1 MINYPVLIDK
11 GLTADQLLDN
21 GNYAY
26 AYHKA
31 ESPQTIACA
40 KIMCGAIDA
49 GLTELESL
57 KTLTGSSRVIQAY
70 GYWCLKKNSRAIQIL
85 RGIDNKIAQRF
96 HHFIKNGAKVF
107 ICASPE
113 SKKIKNFENIQ
124 LSYQPIDQL
133 HFTKSIDIRNDK
145 IDLIISNGVYGVNIP
160 NNFFTIDCPTA
171 FWVGDHDFFYSTR
184 YNDFSKASILVTNSA
199 GEHIELS
206 EHYSARIAS
215 FPGHESYQNSN
226 EYPKSIKNK
235 DLDIGFTGRAFVPY
249 MPDKARF
256 LFKFITL
263 NDPKLNI
270 RIYNGYLSDN
280 AFKLVMKKSR
290 FIPLFWRYAGGIQT
304 RAIDALRYGASIFSP
319 EEVTTGALLG
329 GDDSGFIGLGPE
341 RFDLKIKSG
350 LKNYRSFLDSRSH
363 SNYFRSLFWS
373 NPSRE
378 QRFIKFC
385 LFQSIFNKFIPK
397 NKANNNLIPA
407 ELRGYQP
414 ADAIKTYVS
423 IAKRNIDA
431 DDKTVSHYNF
441 AAAALFFA
449 AISGDGN
456 NSLGRSSID
465 IYTQGQKLF
474 PNNLVLKFNAARVL
488 WTFNAKPESII
499 LFKEIVFQNKILE
512 FNPKDGVLSH
522 RIRELSDMFSYGE
535 YYKLA
540 LKDAKRAEEMIQS
553 CSFTYL
559 GVYAFETK
567 EAVKA
572 KGYLKEALQIDNK
585 NVSAYRWLTE
595 VLNFLSADKTEIL
608 QIFYQAITLYPP
620 HLCHLLPIGVKA
632 ELGKRNIKKASTLL
646 NNWVL
651 YHLRVREPS
660 GKLLPLHQGSLKIL
674 NDNKLL
680 LKKWVSKEFEKLK
693 SEMVS

>member
-1 MINYPVLIDK
+1 MIDYPVLIDR
-11 GLTADQLLDN
+11 GLTADQLLDT

-26 AYHKA
+26 AYHQA

-40 KIMCGAIDA
+40 KIMCGAVDV

-57 KTLTGSSRVIQAY
+57 KTLTESSRVIQAY

-85 RGIDNKIAQRF
+85 RGIDNKIAQRL

-113 SKKIKNFENIQ
+113 SKRIKNFENIQ

-184 YNDFSKASILVTNSA
+184 YNDFSRASILVTNSA

-206 EHYSARIAS
+206 EHYNARIAS
-215 FPGHESYQNSN
+215 FPGHESYQDSN
-226 EYPKSIKNK
+226 EYPKSTKNK

-263 NDPKLNI
+263 DDPKINI
-270 RIYNGYLSDN
+270 LIYNGNLSDN

-304 RAIDALRYGASIFSP
+304 RAIDALRYGASVFSP

-329 GDDSGFIGLGPE
+329 GADNGFIGLDPE
-341 RFDLKIKSG
+341 SINLKINSALKS
-350 LKNYRSFLDSRSH
+350 YRSFLDSRSH
-363 SNYFRSLFWS
+363 SNYFKSLFWS
-373 NPSRE
+373 YPSRE

-385 LFQSIFNKFIPK
+385 LFQSIFNNFIPA
-397 NKANNNLIPA
+397 NKANNNLVPA

-414 ADAIKTYVS
+414 THAIKTYVS

-431 DDKTVSHYNF
+431 DDKTVSCCNF
-441 AAAALFFA
+441 W
-449 AISGDGN
+449 
-456 NSLGRSSID
+456 RR
-465 IYTQGQKLF
+465 Q
-474 PNNLVLKFNAARVL
+474 
-488 WTFNAKPESII
+488 
-499 LFKEIVFQNKILE
+499 
-512 FNPKDGVLSH
+512 
-522 RIRELSDMFSYGE
+522 
-535 YYKLA
+535 
-540 LKDAKRAEEMIQS
+540 
-553 CSFTYL
+553 
-559 GVYAFETK
+559 
-567 EAVKA
+567 
-572 KGYLKEALQIDNK
+572 
-585 NVSAYRWLTE
+585 
-595 VLNFLSADKTEIL
+595 
-608 QIFYQAITLYPP
+608 
-620 HLCHLLPIGVKA
+620 
-632 ELGKRNIKKASTLL
+632 
-646 NNWVL
+646 
-651 YHLRVREPS
+651 
-660 GKLLPLHQGSLKIL
+660 
-674 NDNKLL
+674 
-680 LKKWVSKEFEKLK
+680 
-693 SEMVS
+693 

>member
-11 GLTADQLLDN
+11 GLTADQLLDT

-31 ESPQTIACA
+31 ECPQTIACA
-40 KIMCGAIDA
+40 KIMCGAVDVGI
-49 GLTELESL
+49 TELNSL
-57 KTLTGSSRVIQAY
+57 KTLTDSSRVIQAY

-85 RGIDNKIAQRF
+85 RGIDNKIAQRL
-96 HHFIKNGAKVF
+96 HHFIKKGAKVF
-107 ICASPE
+107 ICATPE
-113 SKKIKNFENIQ
+113 VKQIKNFENIR

-133 HFTKSIDIRNDK
+133 HFMKNIGIRNDK

-160 NNFFTIDCPTA
+160 NNFFTIGCPTA

-184 YNDFSKASILVTNSA
+184 YNDFSRASILVTNSA
-199 GEHIELS
+199 AEHIELS

-226 EYPKSIKNK
+226 EYPKLNKNK
-235 DLDIGFTGRAFVPY
+235 DFDIGFTGRAFVPY

-263 NDPKLNI
+263 DDPKLNI

-304 RAIDALRYGASIFSP
+304 RAIDALRYGASVFSP

-329 GDDSGFIGLGPE
+329 GADSGFIGLDPE
-341 RFDLKIKSG
+341 RINLKIKSV

-363 SNYFRSLFWS
+363 SNYFKSLFWS
-373 NPSRE
+373 HPSRE

-385 LFQSIFNKFIPK
+385 LFQSIFNNFIPA
-397 NKANNNLIPA
+397 NKANNNLVPA

-414 ADAIKTYVS
+414 TDAIKLYVS
-423 IAKRNIDA
+423 IAKRNIDT

-456 NSLGRSSID
+456 DSLGRSSID

-488 WTFNAKPESII
+488 WTFDAKPESVI
-499 LFKEIVFQNKILE
+499 LFKEIVSQNKALE

-522 RIRELSDMFSYGE
+522 RIRELSDMFSYGD
-535 YYKLA
+535 YYRLA
-540 LKDAKRAEEMIQS
+540 LKEEKRAAEMIQS
-553 CSFTYL
+553 CALTYL
-559 GVYAFETK
+559 GVYAFETE
-567 EAVKA
+567 EAIKA
-572 KGYLKEALQIDNK
+572 KEYLKEALQIDNK

-595 VLNFLSADKTEIL
+595 VLNSLSASKTEIL
-608 QIFYQAITLYPP
+608 HVFYEAIKLYPP
-620 HLCHLLPIGVKA
+620 NLSHLLPIGVKA
-632 ELGKRNIKKASTLL
+632 ELGKKNIKKASTLL
-646 NNWVL
+646 NHWVL
-651 YHLRVREPS
+651 FHLRVREPS

-674 NDNKLL
+674 NDNKHL
-680 LKKWVSKEFEKLK
+680 LKKWISKEFEKMK
-693 SEMVS
+693 NEMVS